1 MSTLTLSRYLP
12 DFSTHPIADDAVEI
26 IAAPAHPLP
35 LSEHPKRADAPE
47 TSAAEKAAFTEQAE
61 VAHAI
66 AVEEEKRNAFEAGR
80 EDGHKEAEALYEAEK
95 ARLLHEH
102 EAEIEAL
109 RASFSREQAI
119 LLAGA
124 LTEALSG
131 LEKSLSAQI
140 ADVLAPLLAAKLERD
155 AVSGFAQ
162 RISTLALEARA
173 PEIAGPLH
181 LLEPLREHADLLPA
195 GCRFTETTSGELSFS
210 FGERVLETRVAPVLE
225 ELRAAAR

>member
-1 MSTLTLSRYLP
+1 MSTLALSRYLP
-12 DFSTHPIADDAVEI
+12 DFSTHPIPDDAVEI

-35 LSEHPKRADAPE
+35 LAEHPKRADAQDA
-47 TSAAEKAAFTEQAE
+47 SAEEKAAFAEQAE
-61 VAHAI
+61 VARII
-66 AVEEEKRNAFEAGR
+66 AVEEEKRIAFEAGR

-95 ARLLHEH
+95 ARLLREH

-124 LTEALSG
+124 LTEALGG
-131 LEKSLSAQI
+131 LEQNLSAQI
-140 ADVLAPLLAAKLERD
+140 ADVLAPLLATKLERD

-162 RISTLALEARA
+162 RISTLALEGEA

-195 GCRFTETTSGELSFS
+195 GCRFTETVSGELSFS
-210 FGERVLETRVAPVLE
+210 FGERVLETRVSPVLE